1 MFKEEGIQISVKDVV
16 KREWGRR
23 AWSANEDDILRRLE
37 GSLIFSGPHKE
48 EIKEMESKLREL
60 YENLK
65 ENSYLKRDLENLKRV
80 SKKLEEKKLS
90 DIKIYTEKVDKFIVF
105 LITLVADDVRDKN
118 CYVPLCEFGKEIKNK
133 KGREINVEFYFA
145 ILLVQKFREK

>member
-1 MFKEEGIQISVKDVV
+1 MLEEEGIQISVKDVV

>member
-1 MFKEEGIQISVKDVV
+1 MLEEEGIQISVKDVV

-133 KGREINVEFYFA
+133 KGKEINVEFYFA